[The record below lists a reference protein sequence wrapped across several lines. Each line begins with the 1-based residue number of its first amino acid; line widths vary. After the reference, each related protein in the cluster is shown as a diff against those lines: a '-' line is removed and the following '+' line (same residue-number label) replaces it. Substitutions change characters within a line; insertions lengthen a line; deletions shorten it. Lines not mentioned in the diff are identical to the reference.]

1 MTATDPVTGADPDQ
15 AAPAVIGDPWTM
27 PDPFA
32 AIVSHLID
40 GDREAGPA
48 IALDLTR
55 WLGNHPEPASGTGL
69 ASLAAAFL
77 VSLAGPDHPLL
88 ERAEAILATPPGD
101 APPELVE
108 LFRTASAAVPRE
120 VAERRTGDRHF
131 SQALADAGSLLDGHP
146 LGRRVARDAIWS
158 VLYPEAAGLFGDID
172 GAIAALRRR
181 RIVERIEPNPHP
193 ITDAAREVLFTS
205 NVLLG
210 LPLDGPGIPAPGLDP
225 EIAAGVARA
234 RAGSQQHWFDHPI
247 PIGVDTA
254 ANELLHG
261 LRGLDAAMAA
271 EPGAAAQ
278 PGFAA
283 GSPGALPLR
292 RLTCLL
298 SVSVTHDE
306 LHEIARRCVELDLAT
321 IDPLPHLDILVAS
334 ETDVRRLVE
343 EVLLPAISTFASAGS
358 EPGPAPRLAV
368 LGVDGEYG
376 RHYSFLKAIA
386 AIWQVFVDPA
396 VRGTF
401 KIDLDQV
408 FPQSE
413 LVVQTGRTALQHLET
428 PLWGGHGRDSDGRR
442 VELGMVAG
450 ALVNAGDI
458 ERGLFTADITVPAE
472 PARASEWVFFSPL
485 PQAISTQAEMLERYD
500 TAMPDGVETALER
513 IHVTGGTNGILVEAL
528 RRYRPFTPSFIGRAE
543 DQAYILSTLGDQ
555 PRLAYVHAA
564 GLVMRHDKDAY
575 AGAAIEAA
583 RVGKMV
589 GDDVRILAFSSY
601 ARTVAR
607 SRAAK
612 GLSVESIKSLL
623 DPFTGGFISRLPV
636 TTVTLRFALRIL
648 EAFAGGDAELGRAYA
663 TIGSRRLLEALALA
677 TDQDGLQARLDDER
691 AQWRHLYDALDAIE
705 SALAAGNSRAIELQ
719 RRAREL
725 IEGWRVRPSG
735 RVPASGSRSRPS
747 T

>member
-543 DQAYILSTLGDQ
+543 DQAYILSTLGDRAEVGLR
-555 PRLAYVHAA
+555 PRGRPGHAPRQGCLRWRRDRGGQGGQDGRRRRPDP
-564 GLVMRHDKDAY
+564 GLLVVRTDRRPF
-575 AGAAIEAA
+575 A
-583 RVGKMV
+583 RGERSQRRV
-589 GDDVRILAFSSY
+589 DQI
-601 ARTVAR
+601 VAR
-607 SRAAK
+607 SIHGRIHLTPAGHHGHA
-612 GLSVESIKSLL
+612 SLRPA
-623 DPFTGGFISRLPV
+623 DPRGV
-636 TTVTLRFALRIL
+636 C
-648 EAFAGGDAELGRAYA
+648 
-663 TIGSRRLLEALALA
+663 RR
-677 TDQDGLQARLDDER
+677 R
-691 AQWRHLYDALDAIE
+691 
-705 SALAAGNSRAIELQ
+705 
-719 RRAREL
+719 RRARTRL
-725 IEGWRVRPSG
+725 CDDRVAPAARGPCPGDRSG
-735 RVPASGSRSRPS
+735 RPAGQAGRRAGPVASPVRRA
-747 T
+747 